1 MRSSKNPRGIYGPGQ
16 VSYYSAVD
24 SGSYQGRPPEKML
37 IGEQLQQLSQIQCYT
52 QDWKDVAV
60 DSKISYKVEN
70 PVHYLVNI
78 QNPIEAMKIL
88 CETYLRDII
97 LTVKF
102 DLLRGRENKE
112 ILRKLLKVTL

>member
-1 MRSSKNPRGIYGPGQ
+1 MRSSKNPRGLYGPGQ

-24 SGSYQGRPPEKML
+24 SGSYSGRAPDKMA
-37 IGEQLQQLSQIQCYT
+37 IGELTLQLSQIQCYT
-52 QDWKDVAV
+52 QDWKDLAV
-60 DSKISYKVEN
+60 DVNISYRVEN
-70 PVHYLVNI
+70 PVHFLVNI
-78 QNPIEAMKIL
+78 QNPIEDMKIL

-102 DLLRGRENKE
+102 DNLRGRDNKE